1 MCKKS
6 QEIFEHEIKIVKLE
20 YFESHTS
27 ARIDKGTKDRVQKQM
42 WVFKRIQCI

>member
-20 YFESHTS
+20 YIDSHTS
-27 ARIDKGTKDRVQKQM
+27 ARKEKGTKGTVQQQM
-42 WVFKRIQCI
+42 WVLQRI